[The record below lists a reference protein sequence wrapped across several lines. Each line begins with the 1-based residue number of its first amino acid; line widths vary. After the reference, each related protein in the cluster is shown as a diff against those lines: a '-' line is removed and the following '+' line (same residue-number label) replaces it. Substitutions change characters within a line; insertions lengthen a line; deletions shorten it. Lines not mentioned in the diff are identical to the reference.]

1 MPFAEIGLFLQQL
14 VPEVKRRINLPPV
27 ITIQRL
33 LMLSLK
39 TPSQPASALFAKTRG
54 SGNLRLTDRTGDVQP
69 AAYFDTSTASAAAP
83 L

>member
-1 MPFAEIGLFLQQL
+1 MPLAESGFFLQQL
-14 VPEVKRRINLPPV
+14 VPEVKRLVNLPPV

-39 TPSQPASALFAKTRG
+39 APSQPASALFAKTRSCG
-54 SGNLRLTDRTGDVQP
+54 DLSLTDRTGDVQLT
-69 AAYFDTSTASAAAP
+69 AYFDTSTASAAAP